1 MESSRIN
8 LPSGYR
14 LASYDAIGSTNAE
27 ALRLA
32 GAGDPGALWVSA
44 ARQDAGKGRSGRDWS
59 SPPGNLYASLLIR
72 PRVPLTTVMQLSL
85 LAGVAAHDAL
95 AKLTGGALD
104 IRLKWPNDILLGKAK
119 LGGILLESANGGTP
133 DDPAVVIG
141 TGLNLAHAPQDLGR
155 AVASLAGHGHSVTP
169 EAALEA
175 LAHATAEWLSRWRSG
190 EAFDAIRAAWAE
202 RAQPIGQP
210 LSVHLGSDRLS
221 GSFLG
226 IDETGA
232 LRLSLANGEERRI
245 TAGDVS
251 IGAGV

>member
-1 MESSRIN
+1 
-8 LPSGYR
+8 
-14 LASYDAIGSTNAE
+14 
-27 ALRLA
+27 
-32 GAGDPGALWVSA
+32 
-44 ARQDAGKGRSGRDWS
+44 
-59 SPPGNLYASLLIR
+59 
-72 PRVPLTTVMQLSL
+72 
-85 LAGVAAHDAL
+85 
-95 AKLTGGALD
+95 
-104 IRLKWPNDILLGKAK
+104 
-119 LGGILLESANGGTP
+119 
-133 DDPAVVIG
+133 
-141 TGLNLAHAPQDLGR
+141 
-155 AVASLAGHGHSVTP
+155 VTP